1 MHKEWNI
8 TTSYD
13 TKAKIKCV
21 GYFMALLIFGANIK
35 ESIIIRNVE
44 EGIEVRM
51 LVSSWTEEK

>member
-1 MHKEWNI
+1 
-8 TTSYD
+8 
-13 TKAKIKCV
+13 
-21 GYFMALLIFGANIK
+21 MALLIFGANIK